1 MFWRHD
7 NVQVNEPRFKVL
19 SNLGFI
25 SQFGQIYLSA
35 SGSPSENCN
44 NQMCQKE
51 INTNCQWNNTWPS
64 VSCSGEFPVPWE
76 EPSILTLYK
85 KVKWF
90 QNRKLVGANYHF
102 FLKFSVFFSF
112 FPFLFPAPLSFS
124 LSLFS
129 SFFIQNPSI
138 FRWTTVAEKI
148 LKCSKTFDIHFCLLV
163 IYTYAKYSYIHKC
176 IKVFT

>member
-90 QNRKLVGANYHF
+90 QNRKLAGADYHF
-102 FLKFSVFFSF
+102 LLKFPGFFS
-112 FPFLFPAPLSFS
+112 LLSISLPCPTLLLS

-129 SFFIQNPSI
+129 I
-138 FRWTTVAEKI
+138 F
-148 LKCSKTFDIHFCLLV
+148 LYSKSLYFQVDNSCRENSQMFKDIWYTFLFTGDIHIC
-163 IYTYAKYSYIHKC
+163 
-176 IKVFT
+176 